1 MSDGPKY
8 GSEPGIHGST
18 SETRERAYDR
28 CRRTGIGAD
37 ASKKLAEQAV
47 RESHD
52 KLNRR
57 G

>member
-1 MSDGPKY
+1 VSDGPKY